1 MGSRLFYGWQRGV
14 CEVSGGSVYPLSRS
28 DGLARMP
35 RTQDPNR
42 AERHS
47 QEPRFVA
54 VRYAA
59 LTVALFLPL
68 IFTFIRIRDLYPFAA
83 SRMML
88 GTSDSQR
95 GQNYFILRG
104 ETVTGET
111 FDLPAITLTNA
122 LTGRSWSL
130 VRTAVE
136 NTSFKIRYPHP
147 TNVQLLLNYGGID
160 QLPAAARLE
169 ELLRSWGTIYNS
181 RLPESSNQRLRSI
194 RLDSYRWEGETTS
207 ESNRLVQSWT
217 VAL

>member
-1 MGSRLFYGWQRGV
+1 MYA
-14 CEVSGGSVYPLSRS
+14 LSRS

-35 RTQDPNR
+35 PTQDPNL

-47 QEPRFVA
+47 EEPRFVA

-59 LTVALFLPL
+59 LTIALFLPL
-68 IFTFIRIRDLYPFAA
+68 LFTFIRIRDLYPFAA

-88 GTSDSQR
+88 GTNDSQR
-95 GQNYFILRG
+95 GQNYFVLRG
-104 ETVTGET
+104 ETLTGQT

-147 TNVQLLLNYGGID
+147 ANVQLLLNYGGVD
-160 QLPAAARLE
+160 KLPAAARLE
-169 ELLRSWGTIYNS
+169 ELLRAWGTIYNS
-181 RLPESSNQRLRSI
+181 RLPASSNQRLRSL
-194 RLDSYRWEGETTS
+194 RLDGYRWEGETNRD
-207 ESNRLVQSWT
+207 SNRVVESWT
-217 VAL
+217 VVL